1 MGFSIR
7 GFIWDIPILIF
18 AYVPFGVL
26 GKGLL
31 ERGGGLKFA
40 TCRSM
45 KRCHG
50 LAFGGVVKIMVPFW
64 VPRVPK
70 RDHNLTTTH
79 LVDGIVTS
87 WLHSC
92 SLNSLGRGVCR
103 LFRDLNQS
111 SLNLA
116 SVSLETSSPKLGSL
130 GSRNRANHRQHVMQP
145 RPPS

>member
-18 AYVPFGVL
+18 AYVHFGVL

-70 RDHNLTTTH
+70 K
-79 LVDGIVTS
+79 G
-87 WLHSC
+87 
-92 SLNSLGRGVCR
+92 
-103 LFRDLNQS
+103 
-111 SLNLA
+111 
-116 SVSLETSSPKLGSL
+116 P
-130 GSRNRANHRQHVMQP
+130 
-145 RPPS
+145 